1 MSTIPEEMP
10 EVTLGC
16 FEDYDEA
23 TSLLSELQDVFGK
36 YGTQAELYVA
46 RTINKS
52 WLVYMT
58 TFELDPSFVKKT
70 VEKAATGDI
79 L

>member
-1 MSTIPEEMP
+1 MGSIPESMP

-23 TSLLSELQDVFGK
+23 TNLLADLQDVFEK
-36 YGTQAELYVA
+36 YGTEAELYVA
-46 RTINKS
+46 RTKNKS

-58 TFELDPSFVKKT
+58 TFELDPSFIKKA
-70 VEKAATGDI
+70 VEKVSTGEV